1 MNNEIVKVLTPEEYI
16 TTFLDH
22 NLRIDRRDLT
32 QRRDFSYQ
40 FGILDTF
47 STSASCLLGE
57 GNKIIAVL
65 KSHNE
70 SEFEEEIPQDSSNFI
85 SKYFNIILKII

>member
-1 MNNEIVKVLTPEEYI
+1 MNNEIVKILTQKEYI
-16 TTFLDH
+16 STFLDN
-22 NLRIDRRDLT
+22 NLRLDRR
-32 QRRDFSYQ
+32 QINQARNFSYQ

-65 KSHNE
+65 KSH
-70 SEFEEEIPQDSSNFI
+70 SETEDSKSDNFI
-85 SKYFNIILKII
+85 SKLL